1 MTPRSACVSLR
12 RFRRVLAWT
21 RRAVWLMALP
31 MTPWASRITGPACR
45 ATRSCMRRAL
55 LADWLCCQIAMGV
68 IVAFT
73 DPGDGEPLR
82 HAVRRLAG
90 AA

>member
-1 MTPRSACVSLR
+1 
-12 RFRRVLAWT
+12 
-21 RRAVWLMALP
+21 
-31 MTPWASRITGPACR
+31 
-45 ATRSCMRRAL
+45 MRRAL